1 MSNVLDSY
9 RKVEYK
15 LPETERCWQLS
26 GAGFDQLELVEI
38 PRRKPGPDEIAFRTD
53 VNSICFSDVKIISAG
68 PSHPRLA
75 KYNIEK
81 DKVVPGH
88 ELALTVVEVGKNVAG
103 KIKVGDRFIVQADM
117 LKYGKAVGYD
127 VWGGFSDY
135 GIFGPE
141 VQEYLIPITATQA
154 GYSETALVE
163 PWACVEASYAR
174 VDMGPLD
181 ETVWLCGG
189 AGPMGQMHLVR
200 TFALKIAGQTPNLKT
215 VLLTDISDARLESVQ
230 ERYHAMAEQAGV
242 RFVTLN
248 PNQPDYEK
256 KLDEIAP
263 DGFNFLVALCP
274 VPPVI
279 EAAIRRLN
287 QYGVVNLF
295 AGFKRGEGILNMGDI
310 HYDQIT
316 ISGNSGS
323 RIDDMHAVL
332 KKVQDGYLNTNSSV
346 YAVVGLEG
354 AKEGVLSVRDGKAF
368 NKILIYSQC
377 KDLPLT
383 PVAELADQL
392 PFPEDVREQ
401 VRKGLW
407 SSRAEEVL
415 LASKWAKGS

>member
-1 MSNVLDSY
+1 MLSDLQT
-9 RKVEYK
+9 YK
-15 LPETERCWQLS
+15 AVQYPLPETARCWQLS
-26 GAGFDQLELVEI
+26 GAGFDKLELVEI

-53 VNSICFSDVKIISAG
+53 VNGICFSDVKIVSAG
-68 PSHPRLA
+68 PGHPRLA

-81 DKVVPGH
+81 EKVVPGH
-88 ELALTVVEVGKNVAG
+88 ELALTVVEAG
-103 KIKVGDRFIVQADM
+103 ENAAARFKVGDRFIVQADM

-127 VWGGFSDY
+127 VWGGFCDY

-141 VQEYLIPITATQA
+141 VQEYLIPITQTEA

-181 ETVWLCGG
+181 QKVWLCGG

-200 TFALKIAGQTPNLKT
+200 TFSLKISGHTPNLET

-230 ERYHAMAEQAGV
+230 SRYAALAAQAKV
-242 RFVTLN
+242 KFVTLN
-248 PNQPDYEK
+248 PNEPDYEE
-256 KLDEIAP
+256 KLDELAP
-263 DGFNFLVALCP
+263 EGFDFLVALCP

-279 EAAIRRLN
+279 EAGIKRLR

-295 AGFKRGEGILNMGDI
+295 AGFKRGEGVLNMGDI
-310 HYDQIT
+310 HYDQVT

-323 RIDDMHAVL
+323 RMDDMKAVL
-332 KKVQDGYLNTNSSV
+332 RKVEAGQLNTNSSA

-354 AKEGVLSVRDGKAF
+354 AKDGVISVRDGKAF
-368 NKILIYSQC
+368 NKVLIYSQC

-383 PVAELADQL
+383 PVSDLADQL
-392 PFPEDVREQ
+392 PFPADVREE
-401 VRKGLW
+401 VRKGHW
-407 SSRAEEVL
+407 SSKAEEVL
-415 LASKWAKGS
+415 LASKWAVQ

>member
-1 MSNVLDSY
+1 MSSVLNTY
-9 RKVEYK
+9 RKVEYD
-15 LPETERCWQLS
+15 LPKTARCWQLS
-26 GAGFDQLELVEI
+26 GTGFEKLDLVEI
-38 PRRKPGPDEIAFRTD
+38 PRPQPGPDEIAFRTD
-53 VNSICFSDVKIISAG
+53 VNSICFSDVKIVSAG
-68 PSHPRLA
+68 KSHPRLVN
-75 KYNIEK
+75 YDVENR
-81 DKVVPGH
+81 KVVPGH
-88 ELALTVVEVGKNVAG
+88 ELAMTVVEVGRNVAS
-103 KIKVGDRFIVQADM
+103 KFKVGDRFIVQADM

-127 VWGGFSDY
+127 VWGGFCDY

-141 VQEYLIPITATQA
+141 VQEYLIPITEAKA

-181 ETVWLCGG
+181 EAVWLCGG

-200 TFALKIAGQTPNLKT
+200 TFAVKIAGQTPNLKT
-215 VLLTDISDARLESVQ
+215 VLLTDISDARLQSVQ
-230 ERYHAMAEQAGV
+230 ERYTAMAEQAGV

-248 PNQPDYEK
+248 PNSADYEK
-256 KLDEIAP
+256 SLDEIAP
-263 DGFNFLVALCP
+263 NGFNFLVALCP

-279 EAAIRRLN
+279 EAAIKRLK

-295 AGFKRGEGILNMGDI
+295 AGFKRGEGALNMGDI

-323 RIDDMHAVL
+323 RIDDMYEVL
-332 KKVQDGYLNTNSSV
+332 RKVQAGYLNTNSSV

-368 NKILIYSQC
+368 NKIVIYSQC
-377 KDLPLT
+377 KGLPLT
-383 PVAELADQL
+383 PVTELADQL
-392 PFPEDVREQ
+392 PFSEDVREQ

-407 SSRAEEVL
+407 STQAEEVL
-415 LASKWAKGS
+415 LASKWAMK